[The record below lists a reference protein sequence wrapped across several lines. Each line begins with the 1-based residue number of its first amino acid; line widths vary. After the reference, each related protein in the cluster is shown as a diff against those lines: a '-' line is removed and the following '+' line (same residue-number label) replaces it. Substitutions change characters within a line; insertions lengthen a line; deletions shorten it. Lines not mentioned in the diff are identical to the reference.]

1 MDCQRSQRPVDG
13 WRRGKTRRLLYG
25 VDLGAER
32 ARTSKRAR
40 HQQHFADL
48 KIAVRAFLLNERLS
62 SVSEHNE
69 CVAALR
75 HLN

>member
-13 WRRGKTRRLLYG
+13 GAVRHAAFYTGLISR
-25 VDLGAER
+25 AER
-32 ARTSKRAR
+32 ARTTKRAR

>member
-1 MDCQRSQRPVDG
+1 MDCQRSQRPVDAG
-13 WRRGKTRRLLYG
+13 AVRHAAFYG

-32 ARTSKRAR
+32 ARTSNCAR
-40 HQQHFADL
+40 HKQHIADL
-48 KIAVRAFLLNERLS
+48 KIVVPAFLLNERLS

-75 HLN
+75 HLS